1 MYSRDN
7 VNPHMINFLLWEQ
20 NISTRMDKGSKNPI
34 SLTVQR
40 REEGELLSCPEK
52 KSRVFLLLEPKEKER
67 THYI

>member
-1 MYSRDN
+1 
-7 VNPHMINFLLWEQ
+7 MINFLLWEQ

-52 KSRVFLLLEPKEKER
+52 KSRVFLLLEPAVGTSVEDR
-67 THYI
+67 LPLVG